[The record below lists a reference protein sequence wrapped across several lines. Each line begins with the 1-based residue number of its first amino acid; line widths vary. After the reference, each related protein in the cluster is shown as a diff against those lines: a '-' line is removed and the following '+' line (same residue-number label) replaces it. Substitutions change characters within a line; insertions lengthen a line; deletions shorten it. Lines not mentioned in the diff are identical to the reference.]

1 MTYAPFVRVVRA
13 DCAGYDVAVSND
25 RCAEMMTLRWWRIR
39 LIRSIFLLLGCLSVQ
54 TASADVAIE
63 TFERRA
69 EIQNALL
76 EVRLEGLLPT
86 LMRETGTDMWLVI
99 AREYNDDPVF
109 LSLVPKPRFTARRTT
124 MLVFFDRGDE
134 GVERLT
140 VSRYPL
146 GSLYQPA
153 WEGGDLDAQWQRLA
167 EVIAER
173 NPKTIA
179 VNTSDTWPVADGLSH
194 GLYQKLEAALGDGL
208 KGRIRSSEQL
218 VVRWMET
225 RTEGDVEVWQ
235 RGVAVARETIAKAFS
250 SEVITPGITTVG
262 DVAWFIRTR
271 FEEEGLEP
279 WFHPDVNRQW
289 QGAEFGENAPFLGD
303 GSEDGIIRRGDVLHT
318 DVGLCYLGLCTDTQ
332 EMGYVL
338 KLGESGPPAGLIEAM
353 RTGNRWQDAL
363 TAEFVTGRTG
373 NEILA
378 AAQVSLKKMG
388 IQHAIYTHP
397 LGVYGHA
404 PGPTIGMWDNQG
416 PTAGRGDWPLYPMTG
431 YAIEGNVVIEVPEW
445 NGQRVQMKLEQS
457 ALFDGVRVHY
467 LAGRQE
473 QLHLIGF

>member
-1 MTYAPFVRVVRA
+1 MWLVHQ
-13 DCAGYDVAVSND
+13 
-25 RCAEMMTLRWWRIR
+25 
-39 LIRSIFLLLGCLSVQ
+39 RSFSCGVLLLLGLIVQ
-54 TASADVAIE
+54 SAFAGVAIE
-63 TFERRA
+63 DYERRPD
-69 EIQNALL
+69 IQNRLL
-76 EVRLEGLLPT
+76 EKRLDSLLPS
-86 LMRETGTDMWLVI
+86 LMRETGVDMWLVI

-124 MLVFFDRGDE
+124 MLVFFDRGDA

-146 GSLYQPA
+146 GAMYEAA
-153 WEGGDLDAQWQRLA
+153 WEGGDLDAQWRRLA

-173 NPKTIA
+173 DPETIA
-179 VNTSDTWPVADGLSH
+179 VNTSDTWPVADGISHSLYSKLAASLSPE
-194 GLYQKLEAALGDGL
+194 LQA
-208 KGRIRSSEQL
+208 RVQSSERL

-225 RTEGDVEVWQ
+225 RTDGELEVWQ
-235 RGVAVARETIAKAFS
+235 RAVAIARETIARAFS
-250 SEVITPGITTVG
+250 SEVITPGVTTVG
-262 DVAWFIRTR
+262 DVSWFIRTR

-289 QGAEFGENAPFLGD
+289 EGADFGENAPFLGD
-303 GSEDGIIRRGDVLHT
+303 GSADGIIRRGDVLHT

-338 KLGESGPPAGLIEAM
+338 KLGESEPPQGLVEAM

-378 AAQVSLKKMG
+378 AAQDNLKKLG

-416 PTAGRGDWPLYPMTG
+416 PTIGRGDWPLYPMTG
-431 YAIEGNVVIEVPEW
+431 YAIEGNVVVRVPEW
-445 NGQRVQMKLEQS
+445 NNQRVQMKLEQS
-457 ALFDGVRVHY
+457 ALFDGNTVHY
-467 LAGRQE
+467 LAGRQKA
-473 QLHLIGF
+473 LHIVGF

>member
-1 MTYAPFVRVVRA
+1 MLRFNSRVGKYKEEGRFMWLA
-13 DCAGYDVAVSND
+13 HQRSVS
-25 RCAEMMTLRWWRIR
+25 CGV
-39 LIRSIFLLLGCLSVQ
+39 LLLFTLAVQ
-54 TASADVAIE
+54 SAFADVAIE
-63 TFERRA
+63 EYERRP
-69 EIQNALL
+69 EIQNRLL
-76 EVRLEGLLPT
+76 EERLDSLLPR
-86 LMRETGTDMWLVI
+86 LMRETGVDMWLVI

-124 MLVFFDRGDE
+124 MLVFFDRGD
-134 GVERLT
+134 GGIERLT

-146 GSLYQPA
+146 GAMYEAA
-153 WEGGDLDAQWQRLA
+153 WEGGDLDAQWERLV

-173 NPKTIA
+173 DPQTIA
-179 VNTSDTWPVADGLSH
+179 VNTSDTWPVADGISHSLHSKLAGSLSP
-194 GLYQKLEAALGDGL
+194 EL
-208 KGRIRSSEQL
+208 KTRLQSSERL

-225 RTEGDVEVWQ
+225 RTEGEVEVWQ
-235 RGVAVARETIAKAFS
+235 RAVAIARETIARAFS
-250 SEVITPGITTVG
+250 SEVITPGVTTVG
-262 DVAWFIRTR
+262 DVSWFIRTR

-289 QGAEFGENAPFLGD
+289 QGADFAENAPFLGD
-303 GSEDGIIRRGDVLHT
+303 GSRDGIIRRGDVLHT

-338 KLGESGPPAGLIEAM
+338 KLGESEPPEGLRQAM
-353 RTGNRWQDAL
+353 RTGNQWQDAL

-378 AAQVSLKKMG
+378 AAQDSLEKLC

-416 PTAGRGDWPLYPMTG
+416 PTIGRGDWPLYPMTG
-431 YAIEGNVVIEVPEW
+431 YAIEGNVVVRVPEW
-445 NGQRVQMKLEQS
+445 NNQRVQMKLEQS
-457 ALFDGVRVHY
+457 ALFDGKTVLY
-467 LAGRQE
+467 LAERQKA
-473 QLHLIGF
+473 LHVIGF

>member
-1 MTYAPFVRVVRA
+1 MWLVHQ
-13 DCAGYDVAVSND
+13 
-25 RCAEMMTLRWWRIR
+25 
-39 LIRSIFLLLGCLSVQ
+39 RSFISSVLLLFMLTVQ
-54 TASADVAIE
+54 SANADVAIE
-63 TFERRA
+63 DYERRPD
-69 EIQNALL
+69 IQNRLL
-76 EVRLEGLLPT
+76 EARLDALLPT
-86 LMRETGTDMWLVI
+86 LMRETGVDMWLVI

-146 GSLYQPA
+146 GAMYEAA

-173 NPKTIA
+173 DPQTIA
-179 VNTSDTWPVADGLSH
+179 VNTSDTWPVADGISHSLYSKLVASLSTE
-194 GLYQKLEAALGDGL
+194 LQA
-208 KGRIRSSEQL
+208 RVRSSEQL

-225 RTEGDVEVWQ
+225 RIEGEVEVWQ
-235 RGVAVARETIAKAFS
+235 RAVAIARETIARAFS
-250 SEVITPGITTVG
+250 SEVITPGVTTVG
-262 DVAWFIRTR
+262 DVSWFIRTR

-289 QGAEFGENAPFLGD
+289 EGADFGENAPFLGD
-303 GSEDGIIRRGDVLHT
+303 GSRDGIIRRGDVLHT

-338 KLGESGPPAGLIEAM
+338 KLGESEPPQGLVEAM
-353 RTGNRWQDAL
+353 HTGNRWQDAL

-373 NEILA
+373 NQILA
-378 AAQVSLKKMG
+378 AAQDSLKKLG
-388 IQHAIYTHP
+388 IEHAIYTHP

-416 PTAGRGDWPLYPMTG
+416 PTIGRGDWPLYPMTG
-431 YAIEGNVVIEVPEW
+431 YAIEGNVVVRVPEW
-445 NGQRVQMKLEQS
+445 NNQRVQMKLEQS
-457 ALFDGVRVHY
+457 ALFDGNTVHY
-467 LAGRQE
+467 LAERQKA
-473 QLHLIGF
+473 LHVVGF

>member
-1 MTYAPFVRVVRA
+1 MWLAHQRS
-13 DCAGYDVAVSND
+13 VS
-25 RCAEMMTLRWWRIR
+25 CGV
-39 LIRSIFLLLGCLSVQ
+39 LLLFTLAVQ
-54 TASADVAIE
+54 SAFAGVAIE
-63 TFERRA
+63 EYERRP
-69 EIQNALL
+69 EIQNRLL
-76 EVRLEGLLPT
+76 EERLDSLLPR
-86 LMRETGTDMWLVI
+86 LMRETGVDMWLVI

-124 MLVFFDRGDE
+124 MLVFFDRGDA
-134 GVERLT
+134 GIERLT

-146 GSLYQPA
+146 GAMYEAA
-153 WEGGDLDAQWQRLA
+153 WEGGDLDAQWERLV

-173 NPKTIA
+173 DPQTIA
-179 VNTSDTWPVADGLSH
+179 VNTSDTWPVADGISHSLHSKLAGSLSP
-194 GLYQKLEAALGDGL
+194 EL
-208 KGRIRSSEQL
+208 KTRLQSSERL

-225 RTEGDVEVWQ
+225 RTEGEVEVWQ
-235 RGVAVARETIAKAFS
+235 RAVAIARETIARAFS
-250 SEVITPGITTVG
+250 SEVITPGVTTVG
-262 DVAWFIRTR
+262 DVSWFIRTR

-289 QGAEFGENAPFLGD
+289 QGADFADNAPFLGD
-303 GSEDGIIRRGDVLHT
+303 GSRDGIIRRGDVLHT

-338 KLGESGPPAGLIEAM
+338 KLGESEPPAGLRQAM
-353 RTGNRWQDAL
+353 RTGNQWQDAL

-378 AAQVSLKKMG
+378 AAQDSLEKLG

-416 PTAGRGDWPLYPMTG
+416 PTIGRGDWPLYPMTG
-431 YAIEGNVVIEVPEW
+431 YAIEG
-445 NGQRVQMKLEQS
+445 
-457 ALFDGVRVHY
+457 
-467 LAGRQE
+467 
-473 QLHLIGF
+473 

>member
-1 MTYAPFVRVVRA
+1 MWLVHQ
-13 DCAGYDVAVSND
+13 
-25 RCAEMMTLRWWRIR
+25 
-39 LIRSIFLLLGCLSVQ
+39 RSFISGVLLLLDLAVQ
-54 TASADVAIE
+54 SAFAEVAIE
-63 TFERRA
+63 DYERRPD
-69 EIQNALL
+69 IQNRLL
-76 EVRLEGLLPT
+76 EERLDSLLPR
-86 LMRETGTDMWLVI
+86 LMRETGVDMWLVI

-124 MLVFFDRGDE
+124 MLVFFDRGDA

-146 GSLYQPA
+146 GAMYEAA

-173 NPKTIA
+173 DPQTIA
-179 VNTSDTWPVADGLSH
+179 VNTSDTWPVADGISHSLHSKLVASLSPE
-194 GLYQKLEAALGDGL
+194 LRTRLQ
-208 KGRIRSSEQL
+208 SSERL

-225 RTEGDVEVWQ
+225 RTEGEVEVWQ
-235 RGVAVARETIAKAFS
+235 RAVAIARETIARAFS
-250 SEVITPGITTVG
+250 SEVITPGVTTVG
-262 DVAWFIRTR
+262 DVSWFIRTR

-289 QGAEFGENAPFLGD
+289 QGADFGENAPFLGD
-303 GSEDGIIRRGDVLHT
+303 GSKDGIIRRGDVLHT

-338 KLGESGPPAGLIEAM
+338 KLGETEPPNGLIEAM
-353 RTGNRWQDAL
+353 HTGNRWQDAL

-373 NEILA
+373 NEILS
-378 AAQVSLKKMG
+378 AAQESLEKLG
-388 IQHAIYTHP
+388 IHHAIYTHP

-416 PTAGRGDWPLYPMTG
+416 PTIGRGDWPLYPMTG
-431 YAIEGNVVIEVPEW
+431 YAIEGNVVVRVPEW
-445 NGQRVQMKLEQS
+445 NNQRVQMKLEQS
-457 ALFDGVRVHY
+457 ALFDGNTVHY
-467 LAGRQE
+467 LAERQKA
-473 QLHLIGF
+473 LHVVGF

>member
-1 MTYAPFVRVVRA
+1 MWLGHQRSKIF
-13 DCAGYDVAVSND
+13 AG
-25 RCAEMMTLRWWRIR
+25 
-39 LIRSIFLLLGCLSVQ
+39 LLFYLWVIN
-54 TASADVAIE
+54 TASADVTVE
-63 TFERRA
+63 NYERRP
-69 EIQNALL
+69 EIQNRIL
-76 EVRLEGLLPT
+76 EERLDSLLPS
-86 LMRETGTDMWLVI
+86 LMRETGIDMWLVI

-124 MLVFFDRGDE
+124 MLVFFDRGDA
-134 GVERLT
+134 GFERLT

-146 GSLYQPA
+146 GAMYEAA
-153 WEGGDLDAQWQRLA
+153 WEGGDLNAQWGRLA

-194 GLYQKLEAALGDGL
+194 SLYAKLVGALEPDL
-208 KGRIRSSEQL
+208 SSRVRSSERL

-225 RTEGDVEVWQ
+225 RTEAEVEVWQ
-235 RGVAVARETIAKAFS
+235 RAVAIARETIATAFS
-250 SEVITPGITTVG
+250 SDVITPGVTTVG

-289 QGAEFGENAPFLGD
+289 RGADFGENAPFLGD

-338 KLGESGPPAGLIEAM
+338 KLGESGPPAGLVEAM

-373 NEILA
+373 NDILV
-378 AAQVSLKKMG
+378 AAQSSLKQMG

-416 PTAGRGDWPLYPMTG
+416 PTIGRGDWPLYPMTG
-431 YAIEGNVVIEVPEW
+431 YAIEGNVVVEVPEW
-445 NGQRVQMKLEQS
+445 NNQRVQMKLEQS
-457 ALFDGVRVHY
+457 ALFDGTVVHY
-467 LAGRQE
+467 LAGRQKA
-473 QLHLIGF
+473 LHTIGF

>member
-1 MTYAPFVRVVRA
+1 MWLVHQ
-13 DCAGYDVAVSND
+13 
-25 RCAEMMTLRWWRIR
+25 
-39 LIRSIFLLLGCLSVQ
+39 RSFICGVLLLLVLTVQ
-54 TASADVAIE
+54 SAFAGVAIE
-63 TFERRA
+63 DYERRPD
-69 EIQNALL
+69 IQNRLL
-76 EVRLEGLLPT
+76 EKRLDSLLPS
-86 LMRETGTDMWLVI
+86 LMRETGVDMWLVI

-124 MLVFFDRGDE
+124 MLVFFDRGDA

-146 GSLYQPA
+146 GAMYEAA
-153 WEGGDLDAQWQRLA
+153 WEGGDLDAQWRRLA

-173 NPKTIA
+173 DPETIA
-179 VNTSDTWPVADGLSH
+179 VNTSDTWPVADGISHSLYSKLAASLSPE
-194 GLYQKLEAALGDGL
+194 LQA
-208 KGRIRSSEQL
+208 RVQSSERL

-225 RTEGDVEVWQ
+225 RTDGELEVWQ
-235 RGVAVARETIAKAFS
+235 RAVAIARETIARAFS
-250 SEVITPGITTVG
+250 SEVITPGVTTVG
-262 DVAWFIRTR
+262 DVSWFIRTR

-289 QGAEFGENAPFLGD
+289 EGADFGENAPFLGD
-303 GSEDGIIRRGDVLHT
+303 GSADGIIRRGDVLHT

-338 KLGESGPPAGLIEAM
+338 KLGESEPPQGLVEAM

-378 AAQVSLKKMG
+378 AAQDSLKKLG

-416 PTAGRGDWPLYPMTG
+416 PTIGRGDWPLYPMTG
-431 YAIEGNVVIEVPEW
+431 YAIEGNVVVRVPEW
-445 NGQRVQMKLEQS
+445 NNQRVQMKLEQS
-457 ALFDGVRVHY
+457 ALFDGNTVHY
-467 LAGRQE
+467 LAGRQKA
-473 QLHLIGF
+473 LHIVGF

>member
-1 MTYAPFVRVVRA
+1 MWLAHQRS
-13 DCAGYDVAVSND
+13 VS
-25 RCAEMMTLRWWRIR
+25 CGV
-39 LIRSIFLLLGCLSVQ
+39 LLLFTLAVQ
-54 TASADVAIE
+54 SAFAGVAIE
-63 TFERRA
+63 EYERRP
-69 EIQNALL
+69 EIQNRLL
-76 EVRLEGLLPT
+76 EERLDSLLPR
-86 LMRETGTDMWLVI
+86 LMRETGVDMWLVI

-124 MLVFFDRGDE
+124 MLVFFDRGDA
-134 GVERLT
+134 GIERLT

-146 GSLYQPA
+146 GAMYEAA
-153 WEGGDLDAQWQRLA
+153 WEGGDLDAQWERLV

-173 NPKTIA
+173 DPQTIA
-179 VNTSDTWPVADGLSH
+179 VNTSDTWPVADGISHSLHSKLTGSLSP
-194 GLYQKLEAALGDGL
+194 EL
-208 KGRIRSSEQL
+208 KTRLQSSERL

-225 RTEGDVEVWQ
+225 RTEGEVEVWQ
-235 RGVAVARETIAKAFS
+235 RAVAIARETIARAFS
-250 SEVITPGITTVG
+250 SEVITPGVTTVG
-262 DVAWFIRTR
+262 DVSWFIRTR

-289 QGAEFGENAPFLGD
+289 QGADFAENAPFLGD
-303 GSEDGIIRRGDVLHT
+303 GSRDGIIRRGDVLHT

-338 KLGESGPPAGLIEAM
+338 KLGESEPPAGLRQAM
-353 RTGNRWQDAL
+353 RTGNQWQDAL

-378 AAQVSLKKMG
+378 AAQDSLEKLG

-416 PTAGRGDWPLYPMTG
+416 PTIGRGDWPLYPMTG
-431 YAIEGNVVIEVPEW
+431 YAIEGNVVVEVPEW
-445 NGQRVQMKLEQS
+445 DDQRVQMKLEQS
-457 ALFDGVRVHY
+457 ALFDGNTVHY
-467 LAGRQE
+467 LAERQKR
-473 QLHLIGF
+473 LHVVGF

>member
-1 MTYAPFVRVVRA
+1 MWLVHQ
-13 DCAGYDVAVSND
+13 
-25 RCAEMMTLRWWRIR
+25 
-39 LIRSIFLLLGCLSVQ
+39 RSFSCGVLLLLGLIVQ
-54 TASADVAIE
+54 SAFAGVAIE
-63 TFERRA
+63 DYERRPD
-69 EIQNALL
+69 IQNRLL
-76 EVRLEGLLPT
+76 EKRLDSLLPS
-86 LMRETGTDMWLVI
+86 LMRETGVDMWLVI

-124 MLVFFDRGDE
+124 MLVFFDRGDA

-146 GSLYQPA
+146 GAMYEAA
-153 WEGGDLDAQWQRLA
+153 WEGGDLDAQWRRLA

-173 NPKTIA
+173 DPETIA
-179 VNTSDTWPVADGLSH
+179 VNTSDTWPVADGISHSLYSKLAASLSPE
-194 GLYQKLEAALGDGL
+194 LQA
-208 KGRIRSSEQL
+208 RVQSSERL

-225 RTEGDVEVWQ
+225 RTDGELEVWQ
-235 RGVAVARETIAKAFS
+235 RAVAIARETIARAFS
-250 SEVITPGITTVG
+250 SEVITPGVTTVG
-262 DVAWFIRTR
+262 DVSWFIRTR

-289 QGAEFGENAPFLGD
+289 EGADFGENAPFLGD
-303 GSEDGIIRRGDVLHT
+303 GSADGIIRRGDVLHT

-338 KLGESGPPAGLIEAM
+338 KLGESEPPQGLVEAM

-378 AAQVSLKKMG
+378 AAQDSLKKLG

-416 PTAGRGDWPLYPMTG
+416 PTIGRGDWPLYPMTG
-431 YAIEGNVVIEVPEW
+431 YAIEGNVVVRVPEW
-445 NGQRVQMKLEQS
+445 NNQRVQMKLEQS
-457 ALFDGVRVHY
+457 ALFDGNTVHY
-467 LAGRQE
+467 LAGRQKA
-473 QLHLIGF
+473 LHIVGF

>member
-1 MTYAPFVRVVRA
+1 MWLVHQ
-13 DCAGYDVAVSND
+13 
-25 RCAEMMTLRWWRIR
+25 
-39 LIRSIFLLLGCLSVQ
+39 RSFISGVLLLLVLSVQ
-54 TASADVAIE
+54 SAFAGVAIE
-63 TFERRA
+63 DYERRPD
-69 EIQNALL
+69 IQNRLL
-76 EVRLEGLLPT
+76 EERLDALLPT
-86 LMRETGTDMWLVI
+86 LMRETGVDMWLVI

-124 MLVFFDRGDE
+124 MLVFFDRGDA

-146 GSLYQPA
+146 GAMYEAA

-173 NPKTIA
+173 DPQTIA
-179 VNTSDTWPVADGLSH
+179 VNTSDTWPVADGISHSLYSKLAASLSTE
-194 GLYQKLEAALGDGL
+194 LQTRLQ
-208 KGRIRSSEQL
+208 SSERL

-225 RTEGDVEVWQ
+225 RTEGEVEVWQ
-235 RGVAVARETIAKAFS
+235 RAVAIARETIARAFS
-250 SEVITPGITTVG
+250 SEVITPGVTTVG
-262 DVAWFIRTR
+262 DVSWFIRTR

-289 QGAEFGENAPFLGD
+289 QGADFGENAPFLGD
-303 GSEDGIIRRGDVLHT
+303 GYRDGIIRRGDVLHT

-338 KLGESGPPAGLIEAM
+338 KLGESEPPNGLVEAM
-353 RTGNRWQDAL
+353 HTGNRWQDAL

-378 AAQVSLKKMG
+378 AAQDSLEKLG
-388 IQHAIYTHP
+388 IEHAIYTHP

-416 PTAGRGDWPLYPMTG
+416 PTIGRGDWPLYPMTG
-431 YAIEGNVVIEVPEW
+431 YAIEGNVVVRVPEW
-445 NGQRVQMKLEQS
+445 NNQRVQMKLEQS
-457 ALFDGVRVHY
+457 ALFDGNTVHY
-467 LAGRQE
+467 LAERQKA
-473 QLHLIGF
+473 LHVVGF

>member
-1 MTYAPFVRVVRA
+1 VQSAF
-13 DCAGYDVAVSND
+13 AG
-25 RCAEMMTLRWWRIR
+25 
-39 LIRSIFLLLGCLSVQ
+39 
-54 TASADVAIE
+54 VAIE
-63 TFERRA
+63 DYERRPD
-69 EIQNALL
+69 IQNRLL
-76 EVRLEGLLPT
+76 EKRLDELLPT
-86 LMRETGTDMWLVI
+86 LMREIGVDMWLVI

-124 MLVFFDRGDE
+124 MLVFFDRGDA

-146 GSLYQPA
+146 GAMYEAA
-153 WEGGDLDAQWQRLA
+153 WEGGDLDAQWRRLA

-173 NPKTIA
+173 DPETIA
-179 VNTSDTWPVADGLSH
+179 VNTSDTWPVADGISHSLYSKLAASLSPE
-194 GLYQKLEAALGDGL
+194 LQA
-208 KGRIRSSEQL
+208 RVQSSERL

-225 RTEGDVEVWQ
+225 RTDGELEVWQ
-235 RGVAVARETIAKAFS
+235 RAVAIARETIARAFS
-250 SEVITPGITTVG
+250 SEVITPGVTTVG
-262 DVAWFIRTR
+262 DVSWFIRTR

-289 QGAEFGENAPFLGD
+289 EGADFGENAPFLGD
-303 GSEDGIIRRGDVLHT
+303 GSADGIIRRGDVLHT

-338 KLGESGPPAGLIEAM
+338 KLGESEPPQGLVEAM

-373 NEILA
+373 NKILA
-378 AAQVSLKKMG
+378 AAQDSLKKLG

-416 PTAGRGDWPLYPMTG
+416 PTIGRGDWPLYPMTG
-431 YAIEGNVVIEVPEW
+431 YAIEGNVVVRVPEW
-445 NGQRVQMKLEQS
+445 NNQRVQMKLEQS
-457 ALFDGVRVHY
+457 ALFDGNTVHY
-467 LAGRQE
+467 LAGRQKA
-473 QLHLIGF
+473 LHIVGF

>member
-1 MTYAPFVRVVRA
+1 MWLVHQ
-13 DCAGYDVAVSND
+13 
-25 RCAEMMTLRWWRIR
+25 
-39 LIRSIFLLLGCLSVQ
+39 RSFICGVLLLPVLTVQ
-54 TASADVAIE
+54 SAFAGVAIE
-63 TFERRA
+63 DYERRPD
-69 EIQNALL
+69 IQNRLL
-76 EVRLEGLLPT
+76 EKRLDSLLPS
-86 LMRETGTDMWLVI
+86 LMRETGVDMWLVI

-124 MLVFFDRGDE
+124 MLVFFDRGDA

-146 GSLYQPA
+146 GAMYEAA
-153 WEGGDLDAQWQRLA
+153 WEGGDLDAQWRRLA

-173 NPKTIA
+173 DPQTIA
-179 VNTSDTWPVADGLSH
+179 VNTSDIWPVADGISHSLYSKLAASLSPE
-194 GLYQKLEAALGDGL
+194 LQA
-208 KGRIRSSEQL
+208 RVQSSERL

-225 RTEGDVEVWQ
+225 RTDDELEVWQ
-235 RGVAVARETIAKAFS
+235 RAVAIARETIARAFS
-250 SEVITPGITTVG
+250 SEVITPGVTTVG
-262 DVAWFIRTR
+262 DVSWFIRTR

-289 QGAEFGENAPFLGD
+289 EGADFGENAPFLGD
-303 GSEDGIIRRGDVLHT
+303 GSADGIIRRGDVLHT

-338 KLGESGPPAGLIEAM
+338 KLGESEPPQGLVEAM

-378 AAQVSLKKMG
+378 AAQDSLKKLG

-416 PTAGRGDWPLYPMTG
+416 PTIGRGDWPLYPMTG
-431 YAIEGNVVIEVPEW
+431 YAIEGNVVVRVPEW
-445 NGQRVQMKLEQS
+445 NNQRVQMKLEQS
-457 ALFDGVRVHY
+457 ALFDGNTVHY
-467 LAGRQE
+467 LAGRQKA
-473 QLHLIGF
+473 LHIVGF